1 MSRVSSSP
9 PRWAVYVWLAVGVA
23 SVSAAAI
30 FIRLADAAPMTVA
43 AYRMVLGAALVA
55 APTLARAR
63 PALRAVRRDDGA
75 LLALSAVFLAGTTF
89 SFTTSLS
96 LTSVASSVLLV
107 TTAPV
112 FVAVGSHL
120 LLRERVGRLTAAA
133 IAVSMAG
140 GLVLALG
147 AWDGEG
153 RRLVGDAL
161 ALMGAITVAAHMI
174 AGRRLRGR
182 IANLPYITIVYAIAG
197 ALLLGSAIA
206 SGAPMLGLSVETYF
220 WIAMAAVL
228 PQAVGHSLLN
238 WSLGHMPAT
247 NVALAVRV
255 EPIVATLLAIP
266 VLGEVPPWTVVPG
279 GALVLA
285 GVYLAI
291 RGEARQ
297 PRTRA
302 EP

>member
-1 MSRVSSSP
+1 VGSP
-9 PRWAVYVWLAVGVA
+9 PRWAVYAWLAVGVA

-30 FIRLADAAPMTVA
+30 FIRLADAEPMTVA
-43 AYRMVLGAALVA
+43 AYRMALGAALVA

-63 PALRAVRRDDGA
+63 PALRAVRRADLP
-75 LLALSAVFLAGTTF
+75 LLALSALFLAGTTL
-89 SFTTSLS
+89 SFTASLS

-112 FVAVGSHL
+112 FVAAGSHL

-133 IAVSMAG
+133 VAVSLAG
-140 GLVLALG
+140 GAVLALG
-147 AWDGEG
+147 AWDGES
-153 RRLVGDAL
+153 RRLMGDGL

-174 AGRRLRGR
+174 VGRRLRR
-182 IANLPYITIVYAIAG
+182 HIANLPYITIVYAIAG

-206 SGAPMLGLSVETYF
+206 SGAPMLGLSAETYF
-220 WIAMAAVL
+220 WIALAAVL

-291 RGEARQ
+291 RGEASSGR
-297 PRTRA
+297 PRG
-302 EP
+302 

>member
-1 MSRVSSSP
+1 
-9 PRWAVYVWLAVGVA
+9 
-23 SVSAAAI
+23 
-30 FIRLADAAPMTVA
+30 
-43 AYRMVLGAALVA
+43 
-55 APTLARAR
+55 
-63 PALRAVRRDDGA
+63 
-75 LLALSAVFLAGTTF
+75 
-89 SFTTSLS
+89 
-96 LTSVASSVLLV
+96 
-107 TTAPV
+107 
-112 FVAVGSHL
+112 L
-120 LLRERVGRLTAAA
+120 LLRERVGALTAAA

-279 GALVLA
+279 GALVFA